1 MLNLLQSDLTNYC
14 TELGHQIFLGETDK
28 AENTKAVI
36 SYIENL
42 KSRLQEK

>member
-1 MLNLLQSDLTNYC
+1 MIDILESDLTHYY

-36 SYIENL
+36 KYIENL